1 MTNVLR
7 LAVIV
12 PALLLCFL
20 SDSASA
26 QRVRLQAQMGANDS
40 VQAKAKFE
48 QRGLRMKFN
57 VEVEDG
63 VPNQVYG
70 VLISRGNTVI
80 DSGLMQSDG
89 FGVAEIDIDTS
100 EGDSVIQLQRGDVV
114 QIWFNGRR
122 ILAGTLR

>member
-1 MTNVLR
+1 MSNVLKF
-7 LAVIV
+7 LVVV

-26 QRVRLQAQMGANDS
+26 QRVRLQAQMGAKDS

-70 VLISRGNTVI
+70 VMIFRGNTLI
-80 DSGLMQSDG
+80 DSGLMRSDG
-89 FGVAEIDIDTS
+89 FGVAEIDIDTF
-100 EGDSVIQLQRGDVV
+100 EGDSVPQLQQGDVV
-114 QIWFNGRR
+114 QIWFNRQR